1 MKIGGFFL
9 IYQIIMKFN
18 FFIQNILLGFGLA
31 MDAFSVSLA
40 NGLNEPKMKKIKTFQ
55 IAGVFGLFQ
64 FLMSFIGYLTVS
76 YISKS
81 FMAIERHINII
92 AFNLLLIIGI
102 KMIYEGIFKKDNE
115 KVVKIGFIALMVQ
128 GIATS
133 IDALSVG
140 FTATHYIISEA
151 VFATVIIG
159 IITFFTCL
167 VGVLIGKKFG
177 DKLSNKATVIGG
189 LILILIGI
197 KVLI

>member
-1 MKIGGFFL
+1 
-9 IYQIIMKFN
+9 MKFN

-31 MDAFSVSLA
+31 MDAFPVSLA
-40 NGLNEPKMKKIKTFQ
+40 NGLNEPKMKKSKTFQ

-81 FMAIERHINII
+81 FMAVERHINII

-115 KVVKIGFIALMVQ
+115 KVVKIGFLALMVQ

-140 FTATHYIISEA
+140 FTATKYILSEA
-151 VFATVIIG
+151 VLATLIIG
-159 IITFFTCL
+159 IITFLTCY
-167 VGVLIGKKFG
+167 VGVLIGEKFG
-177 DKLSNKATVIGG
+177 DKLSDKATVIGG
-189 LILILIGI
+189 LILIIIGI
-197 KVLI
+197 KILI

>member
-9 IYQIIMKFN
+9 IYKIIMKFN

-40 NGLNEPKMKKIKTFQ
+40 NGLNEPKMKKSKTFQ
-55 IAGVFGLFQ
+55 IAGIFGLFQ

-81 FMAIERHINII
+81 FMAVERHINII

-115 KVVKIGFIALMVQ
+115 KVVKIGFLALMVQ

-140 FTATHYIISEA
+140 FTATKYILSEA
-151 VFATVIIG
+151 VLATLIIG
-159 IITFFTCL
+159 IITFLTCY

-177 DKLSNKATVIGG
+177 DKLSDKATVIGG
-189 LILILIGI
+189 LILIIIGI
-197 KVLI
+197 KILI

>member
-9 IYQIIMKFN
+9 IYKIIMKFN

-40 NGLNEPKMKKIKTFQ
+40 NGLNEPKMKKSKTFQ

-64 FLMSFIGYLTVS
+64 FIMSFIGYLTVS

-81 FMAIERHINII
+81 FMAVERHINII

-115 KVVKIGFIALMVQ
+115 KVVKIGFLALMVQ

-140 FTATHYIISEA
+140 FTATEYILSQA
-151 VFATVIIG
+151 VFATLIIG
-159 IITFFTCL
+159 IITFLTCY

-177 DKLSNKATVIGG
+177 DKLSDKATIIGG

-197 KVLI
+197 KILI